1 MSRILIKQFLAGIL
15 MSLWL
20 SGVDA
25 QTPLAAE
32 TIQGVGYVEPVGQVL
47 RLNFKHPGII
57 SETLVTIGQEV
68 KKGSVLA
75 RQSNS
80 EDQATLRVD
89 QTAVDLAQAELK
101 QLLAGVNPARIRS
114 QESIIS
120 AKKAISDYAKLQEL
134 RMTRLLEKNVVSAS
148 DKDLAVSE
156 ALRSGAD
163 VKATEAELRH
173 LRDYVRPVDQAVA
186 EAQVQVAEAKLNLQ
200 KARLA
205 ETELRAPSDGM
216 VLEVL
221 RQAGDATD
229 NSEPVM
235 LFADTSHL
243 QVRAELDET
252 YALMLRV
259 GQRAT
264 LSGRG
269 LETKAIDG
277 IVTHVKP
284 IMGKKTVFARTA
296 TERKDV
302 DVRQVFVQLPQ
313 GTDLPVGLETDVVIR
328 VGSQ

>member
-1 MSRILIKQFLAGIL
+1 MIKILTKKFLTGIL
-15 MSLWL
+15 VSLSL
-20 SGVDA
+20 NNAYA
-25 QTPLAAE
+25 QTQPAPE

-57 SETLVTIGQEV
+57 GETLVTIGQEV
-68 KKGSVLA
+68 KKGTVLA
-75 RQSNS
+75 RQASS
-80 EDQATLRVD
+80 EDQAMLAAER
-89 QTAVDLAQAELK
+89 TAVDLARAELK
-101 QLLAGVNPARIRS
+101 QLLAGVNPARIHA
-114 QESIIS
+114 QESIIN
-120 AKKAISDYAKLQEL
+120 AKKATSDYAKFQEQ
-134 RMTRLLEKNVVSAS
+134 RMNKLLEKNVVSAAN
-148 DKDLAVSE
+148 KDLAVSE
-156 ALRSGAD
+156 ALRSEAD

-200 KARLA
+200 KARLD

-221 RQAGDATD
+221 RQTGDTTD
-229 NSEPVM
+229 SSEPVL
-235 LFADTSHL
+235 LFADVSHL

-269 LETKAIDG
+269 LETKAIEG
-277 IVTHVKP
+277 VVTHVKP

-302 DVRQVFVQLPQ
+302 DVRQVFVQLPE
-313 GTDLPVGLETDVVIR
+313 GVDLPIGLETDVVIR
-328 VGSQ
+328 VGGQ